1 MAQLVERSLPTP
13 EIRGSNPVV
22 SKSSLL
28 STVLK
33 NSIEKTKIKELETV
47 NGPILIKSDFRKNKN
62 ICRGKFVIE

>member
-1 MAQLVERSLPTP
+1 MVVAQLVERSLPTP

-47 NGPILIKSDFRKNKN
+47 NGPILIKSDFRKIKISVEENL
-62 ICRGKFVIE
+62 